1 MNTARSVM
9 LFLLALS
16 SMAQTLPLP
25 GGPYFEP
32 IPDWPSKA
40 GIEPHGI
47 VIAPGDEI
55 IPQIANS
62 GTPQDGGYFMIFQ
75 ASNVSTETAT
85 FTVNFYDGNGAS
97 MSMPLATSPD
107 DLIGRSASGF
117 RGTLSPGGY
126 GAQVTIPNG
135 SPAVVGY
142 AVVTMDPAES
152 VAGNATF
159 VNLVPGRPPFMA
171 GVPLSSV
178 LHKTAFMP
186 YLAVRGFTP
195 SLALVSLEAQDV
207 TLIARSGSDGAEL
220 CRATLHFG
228 AGHHKPFLLNQ
239 HLACTAMTEG
249 TLEIRGDPLLPASIA
264 GIGFEGHEEGA
275 FVTQPIWTSQE
286 GVTGERFSP
295 PNEARF
301 NGIVTGKRVVAVG
314 QPFYT
319 DFDSPGRFRES
330 ECGDVYPGS
339 HTWRNTGS
347 NTGTLTADYDDGDR
361 CTFSLTFDSTTT
373 GSSAYACNDGSSG
386 EYDWRL
392 VGMPSGAGDAYTPL
406 EGGMGSDLFLNYIS
420 GPVVQAKCIN
430 CHVEGGR
437 SERTRLVFL
446 PASTPGHGAFNLATI
461 RSFLSTVD
469 DSANRILNKIQGMR
483 HGGGVQVPAGSADFD
498 NMERLLSLLGFGE
511 GERCV
516 GPQGN

>member
-1 MNTARSVM
+1 MNPARSIT
-9 LFLLALS
+9 LFLFALS
-16 SMAQTLPLP
+16 SMAQTLPRP
-25 GGPYFEP
+25 AGPYFEP
-32 IPDWPSKA
+32 IPDWQSKA

-142 AVVTMDPAES
+142 AVVTVDPAES
-152 VAGNATF
+152 VAVNATF

-171 GVPLSSV
+171 GIPLSSV

-220 CRATLHFG
+220 CRATLSFG

-275 FVTQPIWTSQE
+275 FVTQPIWTNLAR
-286 GVTGERFSP
+286 VTG
-295 PNEARF
+295 
-301 NGIVTGKRVVAVG
+301 G
-314 QPFYT
+314 
-319 DFDSPGRFRES
+319 
-330 ECGDVYPGS
+330 
-339 HTWRNTGS
+339 
-347 NTGTLTADYDDGDR
+347 
-361 CTFSLTFDSTTT
+361 
-373 GSSAYACNDGSSG
+373 
-386 EYDWRL
+386 
-392 VGMPSGAGDAYTPL
+392 
-406 EGGMGSDLFLNYIS
+406 
-420 GPVVQAKCIN
+420 
-430 CHVEGGR
+430 
-437 SERTRLVFL
+437 
-446 PASTPGHGAFNLATI
+446 
-461 RSFLSTVD
+461 
-469 DSANRILNKIQGMR
+469 
-483 HGGGVQVPAGSADFD
+483 
-498 NMERLLSLLGFGE
+498 
-511 GERCV
+511 
-516 GPQGN
+516 